1 MNLCRSTPIMSPPLE
16 IFFFTGI
23 KSLFDTVSRRK
34 KIASIDTILA
44 PSSKIVGSEV
54 IHNGWNQTD
63 NSSSICSLNNEKRPL

>member
-1 MNLCRSTPIMSPPLE
+1 MNMLINIKVTLIIMNLCRSTPIMSPPLE

-34 KIASIDTILA
+34 KIASIDTIFA

-54 IHNGWNQTD
+54 IHNG
-63 NSSSICSLNNEKRPL
+63 